1 MAFYYEKLAKNI
13 LFFTLFYRLV
23 VLAAILGAVEFDEDK
38 RCSTALRWQV
48 LCYIVIMSVC
58 VLIEAAIAG
67 VSMRG
72 TILDPRPRA
81 AMQYLLYIRL
91 GKYFHFGRVCQFFVT
106 KYLSFPKCLHTM
118 CFDLLCLGVFVIE
131 IISLIIGV
139 VWIAR
144 NYQSCDATTTKKALL
159 GN

>member
-91 GKYFHFGRVCQFFVT
+91 GKYFHFGRVYHFFVT
-106 KYLSFPKCLHTM
+106 TYRSFTKCMHTM
-118 CFDLLCLGVFVIE
+118 F
-131 IISLIIGV
+131 
-139 VWIAR
+139 
-144 NYQSCDATTTKKALL
+144 
-159 GN
+159 